1 MLPQITD
8 SEKKAAWLALEST
21 LRRAIKEGDERRLCE
36 LLRLLQMGA
45 RPLKILLAM
54 PSCCGILHAAVES
67 GSERCLLLLLE
78 AKADPNTVETR
89 NGRLRTPLFLALERN
104 HLTKKPT
111 TLKMM
116 RHLLAHGAD
125 TESRSSEIPC
135 TGPQGE
141 TGSIMTPLYYAAGM
155 GDLPSLTLLIQA
167 RAAVNRVGTGCCTAL
182 TVAAEKGATSCVQ
195 QLLQSKAHID
205 HQISGGHTPLW
216 LASSNGSMG
225 VTTLLLKHRAAVN
238 LPANDGCTALCI
250 AVDQLTHELTICSTD
265 NASRK
270 QRLQLITE
278 LLRHKAD
285 PDSPNAGGFRP
296 LNLAA
301 QRVDVECMQQ
311 LLRAGAPINT
321 IGVRGF
327 TALQEASWGYDV
339 DESSSKQDLR
349 KAVTSLLLDAD
360 ADPLLGAD
368 GGALGVASRVG
379 SQRLVKLLLKSDHL
393 GSGVAA
399 VDRVSVALGQAKTC
413 LKEVPP
419 ASEPEPVACICLLE
433 RKLALLTAVCAEC
446 GSHELHQSQQDESQ
460 AKKLSLCGN
469 CECTYYCCPEHQR
482 THWKA
487 SHKHECELARLAH
500 SKRSFE
506 HAEYPQLR
514 RRKLVRHW
522 VRRLLPWCAKAG
534 MLLWISVKWWL
545 SVSSALLI
553 ITMWLNFVYSFVTT
567 RSGLGGD
574 DSPSDCAYTAVEMGI
589 LGVTSITTGGLFD
602 YGWPN
607 SALLLVLAFLLREW
621 EKVGCFWLC
630 FVNIYLLVM
639 KFIMGFNLLD
649 FVHFLVESWS

>member
-1 MLPQITD
+1 MPGAFLTWMATGKAGIT
-8 SEKKAAWLALEST
+8 WIALEPT
-21 LRRAIKEGDERRLCE
+21 LRKAIKEGDERRLCE
-36 LLRLLQMGA
+36 LLSLLQTGE
-45 RPLKILLAM
+45 RPLQIVLAL
-54 PSCCGILHAAVES
+54 PCFSGILHAAVES

-78 AKADPNTVETR
+78 ARADPNTVEETR
-89 NGRLRTPLFLALERN
+89 DGHLRTPLFLALERN
-104 HLTKKPT
+104 HLTKKS
-111 TLKMM
+111 TLKMV
-116 RHLLAHGAD
+116 RHLLAHGRAD
-125 TESRSSEIPC
+125 TEGEHPS
-135 TGPQGE
+135 TGPH
-141 TGSIMTPLYYAAGM
+141 GSITPLYYAASL

-167 RAAVNRVGTGCCTAL
+167 RAAVNSVFYGGSAL
-182 TVAAEKGATSCVQ
+182 MVAAEKGAASCVQ

-205 HQISGGHTPLW
+205 HQTSGGHTPLW
-216 LASSNGSMG
+216 VSSSNGSMG
-225 VTTLLLKHRAAVN
+225 VTTLLLKQRAAVN

-250 AVDQLTHELTICSTD
+250 AVDQLTHELTICSTGS
-265 NASRK
+265 ASRK
-270 QRLQLITE
+270 QRLQLMTE

-327 TALQEASWGYDV
+327 TALQEASGGYDA

-349 KAVTSLLLDAD
+349 KASITLLLDAD

-368 GGALGVASRVG
+368 GGALGVASGVG

-399 VDRVSVALGQAKTC
+399 VDRVSTSLRLAKIC

-419 ASEPEPVACICLLE
+419 ASEQEPVACICLLE

-500 SKRSFE
+500 CKRSFE
-506 HAEYPQLR
+506 HSEYPQLR
-514 RRKLVRHW
+514 RHKLVRHW

-534 MLLWISVKWWL
+534 VLLWLTVYHSYTYHVLTI
-545 SVSSALLI
+545 A
-553 ITMWLNFVYSFVTT
+553 MWLALVGSFDTT
-567 RSGLGGD
+567 RSGLRD
-574 DSPSDCAYTAVEMGI
+574 DLTVCYSLGYTAVEVGI
-589 LGVTSITTGGLFD
+589 YFVFSVGLQGVYD
-602 YGWPN
+602 YGWPK
-607 SALLLVLAFLLREW
+607 SALFLLHLPLLLKPTKRTIY
-621 EKVGCFWLC
+621 V
-630 FVNIYLLVM
+630 YLLVM
-639 KFIMGFNLLD
+639 TCVMMIFGNSASL
-649 FVHFLVESWS
+649 HFFWYSGHDAHAI